1 MPARSH
7 ISSKR
12 THSLIREHILE
23 HMLACR
29 KACLGSDDVTY
40 VYDDVTYV
48 YDDVALIAVGG
59 ACAFRV

>member
-1 MPARSH
+1 
-7 ISSKR
+7 
-12 THSLIREHILE
+12 
-23 HMLACR
+23 MLACR

-59 ACAFRV
+59 ACAFRVEG